1 MKVLAA
7 LLAVAVL
14 AVGCG
19 RANSENAAFV
29 GPLDVIPDLDV
40 EDPLV
45 TCPGTPAVRYSRMI
59 DPPSIDEVDHPA
71 VDALRALLDA
81 PLVEP
86 LPRGLWVVISID
98 DDRATFAT
106 LADDSFWVA
115 AVDRRGDK
123 WVRTG
128 QASSGPCEP
137 AVPLPAGLAGVEV
150 RLDPDSMPGAA
161 DTTIDLLVTERGCAD
176 GREMGDALKG
186 PQVIETDVAVLV
198 AFAVIPV
205 AGVATCLG
213 NQSTSVTIE
222 LSDPL
227 GQRGVYDGLFFPPKP
242 LVAVAG
248 HSADVYG
255 APRGGVPSSGGPLS

>member
-29 GPLDVIPDLDV
+29 GPLDVIPGLDV

-45 TCPGTPAVRYSRMI
+45 RCPGTPAVRYSRMI

-81 PLVEP
+81 PGVEP
-86 LPRGLWVVISID
+86 LPQGRWVVISID
-98 DDRATFAT
+98 DDSAVFAT

-115 AVDRRGDK
+115 GIDRQGDK

-128 QASSGPCEP
+128 QAASDGPCEP
-137 AVPLPAGLAGVEV
+137 AVPLPAGLVRVEV

-161 DTTIDLLVTERGCAD
+161 DTTIDLLVTERCSV
-176 GREMGDALKG
+176 REMGDALKV
-186 PQVIETDVAVLV
+186 QVIETDVAVLV
-198 AFAVIPV
+198 AFAVIPDASKV
-205 AGVATCLG
+205 TCQG
-213 NQSTSVTIE
+213 PWTAESVTIE

-248 HSADVYG
+248 H
-255 APRGGVPSSGGPLS
+255 

>member
-81 PLVEP
+81 PGVEP
-86 LPRGLWVVISID
+86 LPRGPWVVISID

-115 AVDRRGDK
+115 AVERRGDK

-137 AVPLPAGLAGVEV
+137 AVPLPAGLARVEV

-161 DTTIDLLVTERGCAD
+161 DTTIDLLVTEPGCAD
-176 GREMGDALKG
+176 GRERGDSLKG

-198 AFAVIPV
+198 AFAVALIPV
-205 AGVATCLG
+205 ASAFTCPG
-213 NQSTSVTIE
+213 KPATSVTIE

-248 HSADVYG
+248 H
-255 APRGGVPSSGGPLS
+255 

>member
-1 MKVLAA
+1 MRVLAA

-71 VDALRALLDA
+71 VDSLRALLDA
-81 PLVEP
+81 PGVEP
-86 LPRGLWVVISID
+86 LPRGRWVVISID
-98 DDRATFAT
+98 DDSAVFAT

-115 AVDRRGDK
+115 AVERRGDK

-128 QASSGPCEP
+128 QAASGGPCEP
-137 AVPLPAGLAGVEV
+137 AVPLPAGLVRVEV

-161 DTTIDLLVTERGCAD
+161 DTTIDLLVTERGCA
-176 GREMGDALKG
+176 REMGDALKV
-186 PQVIETDVAVLV
+186 QVIETDVAVLV
-198 AFAVIPV
+198 AFAVIPDASDV
-205 AGVATCLG
+205 TCPG
-213 NQSTSVTIE
+213 PWTATSVTIE

-248 HSADVYG
+248 H
-255 APRGGVPSSGGPLS
+255 

>member
-59 DPPSIDEVDHPA
+59 DAPSIDEVDHPA

-115 AVDRRGDK
+115 AVERRGDK

-128 QASSGPCEP
+128 QASAGGPCEP
-137 AVPLPAGLAGVEV
+137 AVPLPAGLGRVEV

-161 DTTIDLLVTERGCAD
+161 DTTIDLLVREQGCAD
-176 GREMGDALKG
+176 GRRDGRRAQGPPGDR
-186 PQVIETDVAVLV
+186 DRR
-198 AFAVIPV
+198 
-205 AGVATCLG
+205 
-213 NQSTSVTIE
+213 
-222 LSDPL
+222 
-227 GQRGVYDGLFFPPKP
+227 RG
-242 LVAVAG
+242 A
-248 HSADVYG
+248 
-255 APRGGVPSSGGPLS
+255 GGVCRHPRCRRCHLPGQPVDLGHHRVVRSVGPAWGV

>member
-98 DDRATFAT
+98 DDGPRSRLWPMTASGSPLSSAAATSGSA
-106 LADDSFWVA
+106 
-115 AVDRRGDK
+115 RDK
-123 WVRTG
+123 
-128 QASSGPCEP
+128 
-137 AVPLPAGLAGVEV
+137 LP
-150 RLDPDSMPGAA
+150 
-161 DTTIDLLVTERGCAD
+161 
-176 GREMGDALKG
+176 
-186 PQVIETDVAVLV
+186 
-198 AFAVIPV
+198 PV
-205 AGVATCLG
+205 ARANRPSRFQPGSAGSRSASTPIRCPAPPTRP
-213 NQSTSVTIE
+213 STSWSPSEDAPTAARWE
-222 LSDPL
+222 TRS
-227 GQRGVYDGLFFPPKP
+227 R
-242 LVAVAG
+242 
-248 HSADVYG
+248 
-255 APRGGVPSSGGPLS
+255 APR